1 MKYIINKFIDYNIKL
16 DLSNKWR
23 GDEEL
28 KDKLE
33 NIDNKELKELN
44 LNDYKIS
51 DIKVL
56 EKVKFDKLEKYI

>member
-16 DLSNKWR
+16 DLSNKWI